1 MSERTMEREEN
12 SGYWVLV
19 TENGDFFTSFMT
31 QQLRESP
38 EEQLWAAKQDKPLCP
53 EM

>member
-1 MSERTMEREEN
+1 MKGLWKERKTQ
-12 SGYWVLV
+12 V
-19 TENGDFFTSFMT
+19 TECWLLKMGIFFTSFMT
-31 QQLRESP
+31 QQLREGP